1 MEFDP
6 AGQGEEALTL
16 SEKLKKKK
24 QKEPSFLERIG
35 DFFTGKSAQK
45 DLEERQAI
53 AAGRAP
59 DSSLAPMV
67 PIAPIAPAS
76 PTTRSEVLDSASGSR
91 KAISKPVTPASTPI
105 EAPKAPQAPGASAT
119 KALVAEGLGEDKPGK
134 KEATENVQQMY
145 DFIDKYDKE
154 RGTLPGRSEE
164 SKALRKALKDA
175 YEAKITRNEW
185 LEVGQ
190 TLAQAVAQGLAA
202 QSGLA
207 SPGKYGNNMSGLQF
221 ATTDY
226 GKRMDRAGEDYRTEL
241 KDLSESLA
249 EDQDTTKFRDSQDR
263 DILSKRLQAVG
274 EALREESSIRNA
286 EAQAGR
292 AEAAARRAEDR
303 ADRRSKEA
311 ENKADERFRQ
321 QNNLELAR
329 QDQKEAQ
336 EVAAK
341 AQAKQ
346 QLLNAMFNDA
356 DLSKKDESKVQAQ
369 YGDLAA
375 KAGVPLAQVK
385 AEYDAWKDK
394 QPGAIRSMFGA
405 KGTDPQV
412 AVKSIAQA
420 IGLGEDLA
428 RIQELRRSSKARLEG
443 AGMSDPARQSA
454 PAPVQSKEAP
464 VPEGKVKVIHIK
476 SGKPFIIDKADLQ
489 EALTNGARLP

>member
-53 AAGRAP
+53 ATGRAP

-67 PIAPIAPAS
+67 PIAPIAQAGPTAS
-76 PTTRSEVLDSASGSR
+76 KPEVLDSASGSR
-91 KAISKPVTPASTPI
+91 KAISKPVTPARSPI
-105 EAPKAPQAPGASAT
+105 EAPKPQAPGASAT
-119 KALVAEGLGEDKPGK
+119 KALVEEGLGEDKPGK

-202 QSGLA
+202 QSGLS

-226 GKRMDRAGEDYRTEL
+226 GRRMDRAGDDYRTEL
-241 KDLSESLA
+241 KDLSELLA

-263 DILSKRLQAVG
+263 DILSKRLQAAG
-274 EALREESSIRNA
+274 EALREESSIRTA
-286 EAQAGR
+286 DAMAGR
-292 AEAAARRAEDR
+292 AEAAAKRAEDR

-329 QDQKEAQ
+329 QDQKEAL
-336 EVAAK
+336 EVSAK

-405 KGTDPQV
+405 KGTDPQA

-443 AGMSDPARQSA
+443 AGMSDPAGQSA
-454 PAPVQSKEAP
+454 PAPVQSDK
-464 VPEGKVKVIHIK
+464 VQVKYKGKILSI
-476 SGKPFIIDKADLQ
+476 PRQDLDKALAD
-489 EALTNGARLP
+489 GAELVR